1 MMEVARIGLAVA
13 DGARVKYCSQKGFLK
28 NEKLGRRS

>member
-13 DGARVKYCSQKGFLK
+13 DGSVQYGELLQWILENKA
-28 NEKLGRRS
+28 

>member
-13 DGARVKYCSQKGFLK
+13 DGSVQYDELLQWIWENKA
-28 NEKLGRRS
+28 